1 MPGLDLSL
9 FAKSNPEVLDPQ
21 VDLAKIRYS
30 DLVYTVRIE
39 ALLRA
44 TRDMGKALD
53 KELFNELLNGYR
65 SVAYVQDVI
74 SKL

>member
-1 MPGLDLSL
+1 MSGLDLSL
-9 FAKSNPEVLDPQ
+9 FAKSDPEVLDPQ
-21 VDLAKIRYS
+21 VDLANIRYS

-74 SKL
+74 SRL